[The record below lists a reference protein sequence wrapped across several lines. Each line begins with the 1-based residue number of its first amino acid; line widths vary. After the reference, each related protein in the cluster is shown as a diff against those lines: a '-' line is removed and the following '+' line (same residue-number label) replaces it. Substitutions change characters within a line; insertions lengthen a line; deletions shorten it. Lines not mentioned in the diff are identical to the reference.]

1 MRWLLTGKLQ
11 HVVQRRRMHAVRGGH
26 VFGRVRLHCLQ
37 ELHPGLFLA
46 RQRVPVQR
54 LLSRN
59 VWDGLR
65 SGFMLELFRWVLLY
79 RRDDGLPAVRGWHVR
94 KGERHGGVPGMPR
107 WDVRDERGDAGTR
120 GHVHAFLQGT
130 TKLMFFLAVLLLPS
144 RHVRH
149 RQAGRRVGLHGVR
162 CRTVLDD
169 VRGVQACGLPGVR
182 RRLVLAALQGCVGE
196 S

>member
-1 MRWLLTGKLQ
+1 
-11 HVVQRRRMHAVRGGH
+11 MHTVRGGH

-65 SGFMLELFRWVLLY
+65 SGFMLELFRRVLLY

-120 GHVHAFLQGT
+120 FSKAPLNSCFSWQCFYCLPGT
-130 TKLMFFLAVLLLPS
+130 YGI
-144 RHVRH
+144 
-149 RQAGRRVGLHGVR
+149 GRLGDEWD
-162 CRTVLDD
+162 CT
-169 VRGVQACGLPGVR
+169 ACGVGRYSTMYGASKPADCLACGAGLYSPLFRAVSVSHDH
-182 RRLVLAALQGCVGE
+182 RLCFSATH
-196 S
+196 STPS